1 MKEGY
6 VLCSITKAFVLGE
19 ARVGKTS
26 LKCAL
31 TDEKYKT
38 ESTSVIEPS
47 VAVRCYCKNEKSWQY
62 KQISPEEFRDRIK
75 NAVKSKAKAKEYNK
89 AEKSTDHPTEKVPS
103 DTSSQKLQHQSLT
116 KEASEVTA
124 PASNKAKTPSSEAT
138 TPRSDETTLKSEE
151 RPNERKK
158 HLQKIH
164 VVKDFF
170 DDCQKDQ
177 KEGKS
182 LYDDTCWLYFI
193 DSGGQ
198 IQFQKLLPV
207 FMPFASVLIVVVSL
221 AKSLTERS
229 EEVMHFEGE
238 NKTTKIAYTLP
249 VEEVLK
255 QLFSSV
261 VPSGYK
267 YMEFL
272 AKDPVLFEYIK
283 FAQQQSG
290 SSPPKIII
298 IPVGTCGDKCT
309 DDTLLTETKEKLNNI
324 VKCHETECKF
334 MSNDIHIDILQI
346 DGRTVD
352 SEMEMHVPDDRRS
365 ITKKSLDKITQVL
378 NDNAYEIN
386 VPLKWYC
393 FDVLLHEV
401 ASEGCGILTLSF
413 CQELGEEL
421 GMSIPDVENALIF
434 LHLFNK
440 ILYYHE
446 SKECSDLVF
455 VEVNSLVNILKELVM
470 KVYEGHLAVE
480 TVIPEWCSLVTKGQL
495 TTESMKQVCEKATTR
510 EYDDALKHNPDNA
523 ALLEKAR
530 VKALQNFEDF
540 RAKCKN
546 PLFEVKLLKLFQ
558 ELLIAAVLPSN
569 EYFVPALLPLK
580 DVAHDSLNYPYALP
594 PLLFCFEVAVPM
606 GLFCATIIYLLS
618 RFCDKWKLDECE
630 TNYSNYFT
638 LECDVI
644 NIILVEQL
652 NCIEL
657 HCNHQEY
664 QGIARESVEEA
675 IESAAKKHRLS
686 INYKKGFYCSCDR
699 AKDGKHI
706 AFLSTF
712 EKKYVIKCRDSSDT
726 QTRMEWLES
735 KFWNF
740 YC

>member
-1 MKEGY
+1 MKEGS

-31 TDEKYKT
+31 TDEKYKR

-47 VAVRCYCKNEKSWQY
+47 VALRCYCKNEESWQY

-116 KEASEVTA
+116 KEVSEVTT
-124 PASNKAKTPSSEAT
+124 PASNKAKSPASEAT
-138 TPRSDETTLKSEE
+138 TPKSEGTTLKSEA
-151 RPNERKK
+151 RTNEKKK
-158 HLQKIH
+158 HFQKIR
-164 VVKDFF
+164 VVKQFF
-170 DDCQKDQ
+170 DECQKDQ

-182 LYDDTCWLYFI
+182 LYDDKHWLYFI

-238 NKTTKIAYTLP
+238 DKTTKSTYTLP

-272 AKDPVLFEYIK
+272 AEHHVLSKHIK

-290 SSPPKIII
+290 SFPPKIII
-298 IPVGTCGDKCT
+298 IPVGTCGDECT
-309 DDTLLTETKEKLNNI
+309 DDTLLTKTKEKLNNI
-324 VKCHETECKF
+324 VKCHEKECKF

-352 SEMEMHVPDDRRS
+352 SKMVMHVSDDRRS
-365 ITKKSLDKITQVL
+365 ITNKSLPKITQVL
-378 NDNAYEIN
+378 NDNAYEID

-393 FDVLLHEV
+393 FDVLLHEE

-421 GMSIPDVENALIF
+421 GMSIPEIKNALIF

-455 VEVNSLVNILKELVM
+455 VEVSSLFNILKNLVM
-470 KVYEGHLAVE
+470 SIYKGHSNVG
-480 TVIPEWCSLVTKGQL
+480 TVHNDFAPLVTKGKL
-495 TTESMKQVCEKATTR
+495 TIKDIIIACNEAPTDFQHLRSQYKNHQ
-510 EYDDALKHNPDNA
+510 
-523 ALLEKAR
+523 
-530 VKALQNFEDF
+530 FE
-540 RAKCKN
+540 
-546 PLFEVKLLKLFQ
+546 EKLLKLFQ
-558 ELLIAAVLPSN
+558 ELLIAAPLSLN
-569 EYFVPALLPLK
+569 EYFVPALLPIT
-580 DVAHDSLNYPYALP
+580 DATHVHPYVDSNNDSLP
-594 PLLFCFEVAVPM
+594 PLLFRFTAAVPVDH
-606 GLFCATIIYLLS
+606 FCAVIVHLLS
-618 RFCDKWKLDECE
+618 HSPVKWELTQLSDNE
-630 TNYSNYFT
+630 TNYSNYFV
-638 LECDVI
+638 LEYKTDKNLVEI
-644 NIILVEQL
+644 TLVEQI

-657 HCNHQEY
+657 HCDHQDC
-664 QGIARESVEEA
+664 QGIAKKSVEEA
-675 IESAAKKHRLS
+675 IESAAKKHNLS
-686 INYKKGFYCSCDR
+686 LNYEKWFYCSCD
-699 AKDGKHI
+699 AIQTKHFAAVTI
-706 AFLSTF
+706 CSG
-712 EKKYVIKCRDSSDT
+712 KYVIKCKKARK
-726 QTRMEWLES
+726 QIRNEKWEHWLNC
-735 KFWNF
+735 KFETF
-740 YC
+740 TKK